1 MGGKTMKRILYVIG
15 SVLLLLLK
23 VVVGCL
29 CLALTCSVLLSFL
42 LNGGNARK
50 TTQNSDTNYAL
61 TDRYNMFI
69 TNTLSDTLD
78 GVLSIP
84 KTYWLNDDD
93 LVAPKPNPDGYG
105 TTQDPASL
113 QWLLDKAAPLLD
125 GQDTLFTTQ
134 TPVHQG
140 STVHYYYDETIL
152 VITWKQVIDNAMYTI
167 SEVKIADPSQ
177 FRRFVADGVYGS
189 SSKYVPSEMATS
201 VNAVLATNGDFYS
214 FRDVGII
221 VYDGKLMRAEGYSM
235 DSCLIAG
242 NGDLIFAHM
251 GQVATREAMQKLI
264 DENDVRFSVAFG
276 PVLVED
282 GKLCNIKYPY
292 PVGEGNQYYQ
302 RMALCQRDTLH
313 YLMVTVCDEPPYGP
327 SHTLDV
333 LAENLLDMGCKM
345 AYNLDGGQSATI
357 VMNNKT
363 VNYVWQRKVSD
374 ILYFATAIPNG
385 G

>member
-1 MGGKTMKRILYVIG
+1 MKRILYVTG

-140 STVHYYYDETIL
+140 STIHYYYDETIL

-177 FRRFVADGVYGS
+177 FRRFVADG
-189 SSKYVPSEMATS
+189 
-201 VNAVLATNGDFYS
+201 
-214 FRDVGII
+214 
-221 VYDGKLMRAEGYSM
+221 
-235 DSCLIAG
+235 
-242 NGDLIFAHM
+242 
-251 GQVATREAMQKLI
+251 
-264 DENDVRFSVAFG
+264 
-276 PVLVED
+276 
-282 GKLCNIKYPY
+282 
-292 PVGEGNQYYQ
+292 
-302 RMALCQRDTLH
+302 AL
-313 YLMVTVCDEPPYGP
+313 
-327 SHTLDV
+327 
-333 LAENLLDMGCKM
+333 
-345 AYNLDGGQSATI
+345 
-357 VMNNKT
+357 
-363 VNYVWQRKVSD
+363 
-374 ILYFATAIPNG
+374 
-385 G
+385 